1 MPINKLNERFDE
13 NFMQSPVPGLVY
25 LSNLILGKKKPAGIY
40 RYVFYSNLLISISF
54 LFWHLTAFVS
64 IFFRNEIFA
73 HKEGL
78 NVNEILMS
86 EAHNLGFQSVDFIW
100 KLEFFHVLSFL
111 CWLFILFS
119 GIILWRRLSGYLTI
133 YFISLLAYFL
143 LIISIMGVK
152 YFVAE
157 LTNYDQF
164 SILLLTLIMFLP
176 LFYPYFNKQMN
187 IEDDD

>member
-13 NFMQSPVPGLVY
+13 NFMQSPVPGLIY

-40 RYVFYSNLLISISF
+40 RYVFYGNLLISISF

-78 NVNEILMS
+78 HVNEILMS

-100 KLEFFHVLSFL
+100 KLEFFHALSFL
-111 CWLFILFS
+111 SWLFILFS

-152 YFVAE
+152 YFVTE

-187 IEDDD
+187 IEAED